1 MIFNRLQIVFAS
13 KMAATSNHVSRTL
26 LSPGIKSLRK
36 YLKSEIND
44 LRRAPILL
52 IASSSTS
59 ESVNLKSVADSCQ
72 WMKFTLGQEF
82 RLRTIPTTISSA
94 FPTKESLQE
103 TMELMR
109 RTGASTVVSVG
120 SGAAMDLAKAVQAEL
135 ERKHSEDDGGK
146 HSNSSNRMILVPTTY
161 SGILAAGT
169 NHSLLLDNDEETL
182 VPYPRN
188 HQNVDVGSRVT
199 TVGTLDINNYMEPV
213 DDAKFDVL
221 LYAVSAILLDAGLR
235 MSSHPDLLMLLH
247 KTIDLITL
255 RNNNSNK
262 NTTTTLSETIPELT
276 NLLYQSGGLI
286 SYGLGSG
293 ALEEDDRSI
302 TIALSS
308 SLIPTIFPETH
319 PISFIAGLVPGLC
332 HYHSSA
338 STGDHSNNDIQ
349 EQLHKLVEILQQQP
363 SEDGMHPPPSLST
376 KDESLQGFSI
386 PDMALSHIQSNQH
399 ACTPLD
405 VPDDVLMNVLQ
416 NSLKK

>member
-1 MIFNRLQIVFAS
+1 
-13 KMAATSNHVSRTL
+13 MAATSNHVSRTL
-26 LSPGIKSLRK
+26 LSPGITSLRK

-120 SGAAMDLAKAVQAEL
+120 SGAAMDLAKAVQADL
-135 ERKHSEDDGGK
+135 EEKRSDDDGGNS
-146 HSNSSNRMILVPTTY
+146 SNSNRMILVPTTY

-169 NHSLLLDNDEETL
+169 SHSLLLDNDEETL

-188 HQNVDVGSRVT
+188 YQNIDVGSRVT
-199 TVGTLDINNYMEPV
+199 TVGTLDIKNYMESV
-213 DDAKFDVL
+213 DDAKFDLL
-221 LYAVSAILLDAGLR
+221 LYAVSAILLDSGLR
-235 MSSHPDLLMLLH
+235 KSSHPNLLMLLH

-262 NTTTTLSETIPELT
+262 DTTTTLSETIPELT

-293 ALEEDDRSI
+293 DLEEDDRSI

-332 HYHSSA
+332 HYYSCA
-338 STGDHSNNDIQ
+338 STGDHRNNDV
-349 EQLHKLVEILQQQP
+349 EEHLLKLVEILQQQP

-399 ACTPLD
+399 TCKPLD

-416 NSLKK
+416 HSLKK